1 MYKCEEMKT
10 IQLPLYRKNRINKS
24 NSDILHNHTIVDEH
38 EAVKRGLTSYD
49 KTMTNY
55 LNFQYYS
62 TLYVGEND
70 HEMTF
75 TYDTGSDYLWFPLNN
90 CSGWQGS
97 NLYTPTSTFSTN
109 GTADGITYLDGSGY
123 TGKPQISTIG

>member
-1 MYKCEEMKT
+1 MNYCILSCCLLLTIIFCINQCKEMKT
-10 IQLPLYRKNRINKS
+10 IQLPLYRKNRINKL

-55 LNFQYYS
+55 LNYQYYS
-62 TLYVGEND
+62 TLYIGEND

-75 TYDTGSDYLWFPLNN
+75 TYDTGSDYLWFPLSN
-90 CSGWQGS
+90 CSG
-97 NLYTPTSTFSTN
+97 
-109 GTADGITYLDGSGY
+109 
-123 TGKPQISTIG
+123 